1 MGKGRSQARAATNA
15 ARLQSNAATQVAQI
29 QSSAA
34 LEAAQ
39 IQQDTALKAASIA
52 AGGAAHAA
60 GLTAGATMHA
70 ANLQNQAQERALA
83 EQKRQ
88 YDGAVK
94 RFQPYAQMGEQFID
108 DVSEA
113 STIEGLDARL
123 AKILDSK
130 TFGAMYGGRMDAAQN
145 QMAQVG
151 MSRSGAALEE
161 AASVPTNLAMAIEGQ
176 LYGRQMNNVGIGQA
190 AAAHQVA
197 SGQNYANNASN
208 IMTTTAANIGNQA
221 IQSAGMQGQFHM
233 QGAQAGANGMM
244 QAGNA
249 AANGILGAASAS
261 GAGIMG
267 AANATA
273 GGMVNAANARAAGRQ
288 QALNTALTIGG
299 MAISGGL
306 FSGGSAAAGS
316 SAAGSAAATTAQ
328 GAIANGGISSMAT
341 MFSDER
347 LKENMEKVGKIGE
360 LNLYEWDWKPQVK
373 GLVGTEMSLGFKAQE
388 VEEIYPDC
396 VSEVHGIKKVNY
408 PLVHKHLEKDLRLA
422 S

>member
-39 IQQDTALKAASIA
+39 IQQDTALQAASIA

-130 TFGAMYGGRMDAAQN
+130 TFGAMYGDRMDAAQN

-273 GGMVNAANARAAGRQ
+273 SGMVNAANARAAARQ
-288 QALNTALTIGG
+288 NAINT
-299 MAISGGL
+299 GL
-306 FSGGSAAAGS
+306 QVG
-316 SAAGSAAATTAQ
+316 TTV
-328 GAIANGGISSMAT
+328 AT

-360 LNLYEWDWKPQVK
+360 LNLYEWDWKPQAK

-396 VSEVHGIKKVNY
+396 VSEIHGIKKVNY
-408 PLVHKHLEKDLRLA
+408 PLVHKHLERDLRLA
-422 S
+422 A